1 LGRAALYPVCPECLE
16 WTEEEQPEYFCALC
30 RSVFLNPRPLDE
42 NGLCRLCA
50 LGLTRYD
57 AAYGFGTYQGTL
69 GRLVRVF
76 KYERVRT
83 LARPLGEMLAS
94 AMPRDERFDAVVP
107 MPLHW
112 RKYLKR
118 GFNQSELLARE
129 VCRRRGL
136 VLLKG
141 LRRRRH
147 TRAQAGMS
155 SQQRRANVA
164 GAFFVPRGGEVQGK
178 RLLLIDDVLTTGAT
192 ANAAAMALK
201 KAGAARVSVLVLA
214 RTDRRQTGGLS
225 GAGPRWEVA
234 GTDGTGEG

>member
-1 LGRAALYPVCPECLE
+1 LYPVCAECMR
-16 WTEEEQPEYFCALC
+16 WDAEEQPEHFCALC
-30 RSVFLNPRPLDE
+30 RTPFLNARPLDE
-42 NGLCRLCA
+42 SGLCRLCA

-69 GRLVRVF
+69 GRLVQVF
-76 KYERVRT
+76 KYGRVRS
-83 LARPLGEMLAS
+83 LARPLGERLAS

-136 VLLKG
+136 VLLDG

-147 TRAQAGMS
+147 TPAQAGLTS
-155 SQQRRANVA
+155 HQRRANVA
-164 GAFFVPRGGEVQGK
+164 GAFFVPRSGEVQGK
-178 RLLLIDDVLTTGAT
+178 RLLLVDDVLTTGAT
-192 ANAAAMALK
+192 ANAAAAALK
-201 KAGAARVSVLVLA
+201 RAGAARVSVLVLA

-225 GAGPRWEVA
+225 GAGPRWEEA